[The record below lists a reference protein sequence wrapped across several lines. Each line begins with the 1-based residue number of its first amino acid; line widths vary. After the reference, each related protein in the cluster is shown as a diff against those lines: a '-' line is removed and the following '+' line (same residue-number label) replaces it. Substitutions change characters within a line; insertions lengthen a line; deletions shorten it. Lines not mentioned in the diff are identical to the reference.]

1 MEDIQ
6 PSTPADVPPQQQR
19 SSHRRKRPANRAT
32 YYGGVVLLAVCLSSS
47 TWALTPSSPRSI
59 TKTTPSTT
67 TISSSATTKPP
78 VAMEETTADL
88 EFTVP
93 VEDEEESASSSRRK
107 RQYNPV
113 AADRAVLHM
122 EDGLSTTESNKQNSK
137 EEFELHV
144 GKALDT
150 LRSDYPNLLTTLPDL
165 SIYDRNIEI
174 VDPSGVTVHGLKTYQ
189 NSFRLMQGL
198 VRFLYCPGRSTMSFR
213 MCFDKA
219 RRNIRIHWNAAVVP
233 REVFGGSR
241 STLHVD
247 GISVYELNQATGNI
261 VQHRIEQLL
270 INNMPV
276 RPKEGVIAALRDEHS
291 VTVPSFYE
299 QPEHSNILRF
309 QPAGLG
315 SRASLP
321 SSLFAM
327 EASESES
334 ASTNGGEDPSASA
347 FAFDPERF
355 AAKNKSRKKFGL
367 KPLTEEEFM
376 AIELQV
382 KQMDAEQ
389 RQRAAAAAQS
399 QAATTAKPEKKK
411 DSFVDKLFGN
421 VLKDTCESNWDCER
435 PEVCCDFGFK
445 KMCCSSGSLVSNAP
459 PQYALVPVPVD
470 VGPPRRNPE
479 PRNY

>member
-1 MEDIQ
+1 M
-6 PSTPADVPPQQQR
+6 
-19 SSHRRKRPANRAT
+19 
-32 YYGGVVLLAVCLSSS
+32 G
-47 TWALTPSSPRSI
+47 
-59 TKTTPSTT
+59 KTN
-67 TISSSATTKPP
+67 
-78 VAMEETTADL
+78 DR

-93 VEDEEESASSSRRK
+93 LNRDEESTEFSSLPPSSAAPYRK
-107 RQYNPV
+107 RQYDPV
-113 AADRAVLHM
+113 ASDRAVLKM
-122 EDGLSTTESNKQNSK
+122 GDGGISTTDPNKSSK

-150 LRSDYPNLLTTLPDL
+150 LRSDYPNLLTSLPDL

-174 VDPSGVTVHGLKTYQ
+174 VDPSGVTVHGLQTYQ

-219 RRNIRIHWNAAVVP
+219 RRNIRIHWNAAVIP

-247 GISVYELNQATGNI
+247 GISVYELDQLSGNI

-270 INNMPV
+270 INNTPV
-276 RPKEGVIAALRDEHS
+276 RPKEGVIAALRDEHP
-291 VTVPSFYE
+291 VTVPSYYE
-299 QPEHSNILRF
+299 PSHYNIMRF
-309 QPAGLG
+309 QPVGVPG
-315 SRASLP
+315 QRSNLP

-327 EASESES
+327 EASETES
-334 ASTNGGEDPSASA
+334 ASTNKDRDDDSTDAST
-347 FAFDPERF
+347 FAFDAERF

-376 AIELQV
+376 EIESQV

-389 RQRAAAAAQS
+389 RQRAAQAQSAAA
-399 QAATTAKPEKKK
+399 AKPEKKNV
-411 DSFVDKLFGN
+411 SFVDKLFGN
-421 VLKDTCESNWDCER
+421 VLKDTCETNWDCDR
-435 PEVCCDFGFK
+435 PQVCCDFGFK
-445 KMCCSSGSLVSNAP
+445 KMCCSSGSLVSNAA

-470 VGPPRRNPE
+470 VGPPRGGNNNNPE
-479 PRNY
+479 PRYY